1 MTVPAQQVARRGF
14 VAGFT
19 SRTIAY
25 CIDAVV
31 ITTTFSIMGAV
42 LNSLATLLDIS
53 GPDLAD
59 AARAV
64 ALGVGVLTLAAV
76 YELLGW
82 WLFGKT
88 IGKLVMGLRVVRE
101 DGGRPRL
108 LQSAVRV
115 IGYGI
120 SAAVFM
126 MGFIWILFDGRRRAW
141 HDHMARTYVVYDW
154 DARPRAALLEL
165 GQDEAI
171 RPWV

>member
-1 MTVPAQQVARRGF
+1 MSVPAQQIARRGF

-31 ITTTFSIMGAV
+31 ITTTFSIIGAV
-42 LNSLATLLDIS
+42 VTSISTLIELDI
-53 GPDLAD
+53 PDLEAQHR
-59 AARAV
+59 AAAV
-64 ALGVGVLTLAAV
+64 TAGVLTVAAV

-88 IGKLVMGLRVVRE
+88 VGKLVMGLRVVRV

-108 LQSAVRV
+108 VQSAVRV

-120 SAAVFM
+120 SAAFFM
-126 MGFIWILFDGRRRAW
+126 MGFIWILFDRRRRAW

-154 DARPRAALLEL
+154 DARPRALLDL
-165 GQDEAI
+165 GDDEVI

>member
-42 LNSLATLLDIS
+42 VSSLAALLDRD
-53 GPDLAD
+53 GPTVDSAG
-59 AARAV
+59 RAV
-64 ALGVGVLTLAAV
+64 VLGFGVLTVAAV

-88 IGKLVMGLRVVRE
+88 VGKLVMGLRVVRE

-108 LQSAVRV
+108 LQSAIRV

-120 SAAVFM
+120 SAAAFM
-126 MGFIWILFDGRRRAW
+126 MGFVWILFDGRRRAW

-165 GQDEAI
+165 GEDEAI

>member
-88 IGKLVMGLRVVRE
+88 IGKLVMGLREIGRASCRE
-101 DGGRPRL
+101 
-108 LQSAVRV
+108 RV
-115 IGYGI
+115 
-120 SAAVFM
+120 
-126 MGFIWILFDGRRRAW
+126 
-141 HDHMARTYVVYDW
+141 
-154 DARPRAALLEL
+154 
-165 GQDEAI
+165 
-171 RPWV
+171 